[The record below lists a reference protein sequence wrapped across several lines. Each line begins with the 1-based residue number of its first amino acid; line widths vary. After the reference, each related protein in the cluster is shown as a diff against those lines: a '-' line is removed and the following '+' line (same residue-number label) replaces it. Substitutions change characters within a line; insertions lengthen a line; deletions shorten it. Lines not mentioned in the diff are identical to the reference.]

1 MAVSTLQRP
10 WPAIGLA
17 LLQFAV
23 LVAIA
28 LLVGTRGWDDG
39 AITLAYARTFATTGR
54 IALTP
59 LSEQV
64 EGFSTPAWFL
74 LNAAIA
80 WFRPSFQQA
89 IFASQVLTAACFAA
103 TTVMLLLLARKLAI
117 RPLYA
122 WAAALSWAFLGTTL
136 QETANGMEMG
146 LLALSGLAIVYFV
159 YFDWR
164 PLAAALCAVV
174 FLACRFEAM
183 VYYAFLLF
191 PLVIERRYRHFLL
204 LALFGIAVV
213 AGLEVLRLAIFG
225 DILPNT
231 VYAKMHPP
239 YAAAG
244 LKAWAARVFGGIEL
258 FRVMPLVTL
267 AILVLVVA
275 NAAALLKRVRVDAV
289 WLRNAAILTSP
300 VIGVALFNLMIGWNW
315 GYLGRMEIL
324 GLAFLLLLLAFL
336 LDTLV
341 GRLARG
347 GRALLLGGVT
357 VTILMS
363 WGISAPTALAEA
375 RATVTGAERGFDVT
389 PQSYRRTAMAVD
401 TVRSEAGLPAITF
414 LTADVGGSALNN
426 ETIRIVDIG
435 LLANRTLAHEG
446 YRALPRVLAT
456 ERPGVIEV
464 HQGWASLSKIYDLP
478 QFRSDY
484 VPALVADTRLFIR
497 ADIAAS
503 LRDANKASFCPATE
517 PRCRSL
523 ALEGHRSTG
532 FVYPAD
538 DEAFLRRGGF
548 LLIGG

>member
-1 MAVSTLQRP
+1 MQGSTLQRP
-10 WPAIGLA
+10 WLAIGLS
-17 LLQFAV
+17 LIQFAV
-23 LVAIA
+23 LVVLA

-74 LNAAIA
+74 LNAGIA
-80 WFRPSFQQA
+80 WFRPSFEQA

-103 TTVMLLLLARKLAI
+103 ATFMLLLLARNLGI

-122 WAAALSWAFLGTTL
+122 WAAALTWAFLGTTL

-146 LLALSGLAIVYFV
+146 LLALGGLAIVYFV

-191 PLVIERRYRHFLL
+191 PLVLERRYRHFVL

-239 YAAAG
+239 YGAAG
-244 LKAWAARVFGGIEL
+244 LKAWAARFFGGIEL
-258 FRVMPLVTL
+258 FRVAPLVTL
-267 AILVLVVA
+267 AIAVLVA
-275 NAAALLKRVRVDAV
+275 WKWSALVKRARTDAV
-289 WLRNAAILTSP
+289 WLRDAAILTSP

-315 GYLGRMEIL
+315 GYLGRMETL
-324 GLAFLLLLLAFL
+324 GIAFLVLLLAFL

-341 GRLARG
+341 ERVSRA
-347 GRALLLGGVT
+347 GRAVVLAGVAVT
-357 VTILMS
+357 VLIS
-363 WGISAPTALAEA
+363 WGTSAPTALAEA
-375 RATVTGAERGFDVT
+375 RATLTGAERRFDVT
-389 PQSYRRTAMAVD
+389 PQTYRRTAMAVD
-401 TVRSEAGLPAITF
+401 TVRSQAGLPAITF
-414 LTADVGGSALNN
+414 LTADVGGGALNN
-426 ETIRIVDIG
+426 QTIRFVDIG
-435 LLANRTLAHEG
+435 LLASRTLAREG
-446 YRALPRVLAT
+446 YQALPRVLAA

-464 HQGWASLSKIYDLP
+464 HQGWASLSRIYDLP
-478 QFRSDY
+478 QFRSGY
-484 VPALVADTRLFIR
+484 VPAMVAGTRLFIR
-497 ADIAAS
+497 ADIAAR
-503 LRDANKASFCPATE
+503 LQDAHKATFCPATQ

-523 ALEGHRSTG
+523 ALTGHRSTD

-548 LLIGG
+548 LLVDS